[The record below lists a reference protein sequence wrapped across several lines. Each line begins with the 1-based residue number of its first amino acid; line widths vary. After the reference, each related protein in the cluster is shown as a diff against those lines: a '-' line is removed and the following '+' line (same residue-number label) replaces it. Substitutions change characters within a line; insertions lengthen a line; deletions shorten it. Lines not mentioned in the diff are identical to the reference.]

1 MKSKVILRS
10 PFRPMRILIKPGSKL
25 IVCWVKVK
33 VKGFKPSLTVHTL
46 LKVGEWWLNRE
57 KLRNI
62 LLTSWLLAL
71 WSNLFFFFFLQISW
85 IKWNS
90 ISACRDIFSCIKAA
104 TLVNKLHFFHEKIQ
118 NYFKKLK
125 HFIWVWMYLARKYL
139 LGTLFLRLLRETEKT
154 ETGTPFYGVIRAT
167 RRSSHLQSKGS
178 TFMSQ
183 LF

>member
-104 TLVNKLHFFHEKIQ
+104 TLVNKLHFFHEK
-118 NYFKKLK
+118 NTELFKKIKTL
-125 HFIWVWMYLARKYL
+125 YLSVNVFSSKVLIGDTIFTSPTGDGVDGDGNAI
-139 LGTLFLRLLRETEKT
+139 LRDHQ
-154 ETGTPFYGVIRAT
+154 
-167 RRSSHLQSKGS
+167 SHAKV
-178 TFMSQ
+178 
-183 LF
+183 